1 MTQIKSTELLA
12 QETWPLFEHKLRR
25 VRLFQKVKKWFLW
38 LASAAA
44 LVWILTALLTSK
56 PIARK
61 PVVAHRYQQKAIKE
75 VKSKPV
81 QQTHITTPK
90 FSIKPIVKPSLLERP
105 ILDELLPW
113 PAIQTLKPIAKQTKN
128 LVLTHRADLTLA
140 CAQLNIQP
148 QTWSLQA
155 NGHSLSA
162 LIDERTLMI
171 MNLMYG
177 TETLTAYPTDLNTEA
192 WYRPEFFPADQF
204 VHIAFY
210 EVGEWIQD
218 PLSVRLS
225 INRLSNRTSIA
236 PWRTSSNSIRN
247 VNGSNFVITA
257 FDRESPGLFVYRG
270 LNSNY
275 YRSPMLQYRKN
286 LFIADRPATAF
297 NPLLFHQADT
307 LIAVTAQAQ
316 RITKLSMYGI
326 VYDSKEISFKSKG
339 LHSAKRREPLLDPVD
354 NTLYVLAPTNF
365 HFVFFKVDLTTGCA
379 TQIYQTSSI
388 WPGAEFE
395 IYDGILHYN
404 YKSKEV
410 QVDLKQFKIE

>member
-1 MTQIKSTELLA
+1 MSHHKSTELLA
-12 QETWPLFEHKLRR
+12 QETWPLFERKLRR
-25 VRLFQKVKKWFLW
+25 VRLLQKVKKWFLW

-44 LVWILTALLTSK
+44 LVSMLNALLSPQHT
-56 PIARK
+56 ARK
-61 PVVAHRYQQKAIKE
+61 PIIEQPSQQQEIKE

-81 QQTHITTPK
+81 QQTRNATPN

-105 ILDELLPW
+105 VLEERFPW
-113 PAIQTLKPIAKQTKN
+113 YAIQTLKPITRQTKN
-128 LVLTHRADLTLA
+128 SILTLPADLTLA

-162 LIDERTLMI
+162 LLDEQTLMI

-177 TETLTAYPTDLNTEA
+177 TETLPAYPTDLNTET
-192 WYRPEFFPADQF
+192 WYRPAFFPANQF

-225 INRLSNRTSIA
+225 VNRLSNRTAIA

-247 VNGSNFVITA
+247 DNGSNFVITA
-257 FDRESPGLFVYRG
+257 FDRESPGLFIYRG

-286 LFIADRPATAF
+286 LFVADRPATAF

-316 RITKLSMYGI
+316 RVTKLSMYGI

-339 LHSAKRREPLLDPVD
+339 LHSLKRLEPMLDPVQ
-354 NTLYVLAPTNF
+354 NILYVLAPTNF
-365 HFVFFKVDLTTGCA
+365 HFVFFKLDLRTGEA
-379 TQIYQTSSI
+379 QQVYQTASV
-388 WPGAEFE
+388 WKGAEFE
-395 IYDGILHYN
+395 IRDGQLFYM
-404 YKSKEV
+404 YKSELQTV
-410 QVDLKQFKIE
+410 VLNDN